1 MGEREAPGRQRILE
15 AAMAAIEAEGGAG
28 LRILEIAAEADI
40 TRGPISRRRRA
51 PAR

>member
-1 MGEREAPGRQRILE
+1 MAEGQASGRQRILE

-40 TRGPISRRRRA
+40 TRGPISRRQRG